1 MKCAFAAFLRSSDAA
16 GGQRKVFVAGAVT
29 GVVPK
34 CSNLQELH
42 RPRYFSVDVI
52 GEELSSLFGDIDAQ

>member
-1 MKCAFAAFLRSSDAA
+1 MS
-16 GGQRKVFVAGAVT
+16 VAGAVT

-42 RPRYFSVDVI
+42 RPRCFSVDVI
-52 GEELSSLFGDIDAQ
+52 GEELSSPFGDIDAQ